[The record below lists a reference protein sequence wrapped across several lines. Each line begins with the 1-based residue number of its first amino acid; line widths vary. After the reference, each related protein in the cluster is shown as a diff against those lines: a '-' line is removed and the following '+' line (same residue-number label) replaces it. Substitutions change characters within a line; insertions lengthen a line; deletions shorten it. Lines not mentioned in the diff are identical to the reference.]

1 MVLFISSVLFL
12 VSVQSAE
19 GALSPAEILV
29 LKHAFPPGHVENARQ
44 VSGHT
49 ATLPPARQA
58 HYTVVFVYLLPTK
71 VVLAH

>member
-1 MVLFISSVLFL
+1 MWIIPVLYKLKIDKL
-12 VSVQSAE
+12 VEHQSAE

-29 LKHAFPPGHVENARQ
+29 LNHAFPPGHVENSRQ

-58 HYTVVFVYLLPTK
+58 RYTVVFVYQLPT
-71 VVLAH
+71 